1 MGILRSK
8 RPLLHLN
15 SSVCYADEM
24 QFCVSLQTDRVDLG
38 AEFASGEG
46 VATVARA
53 AEAAGFAAVF
63 VTEHP
68 FPEDQWMATGGHHA
82 LDPFVTLA
90 VAAAATT
97 RLRVLTNLCVVP
109 YHNPYVLA
117 KTVATVDVLS
127 GGRLILGCG
136 AGYLEP
142 EFAAV
147 GASFADRNER
157 FDTALVAMKAAWTG
171 DSVPVPASGAMHT
184 MRPRPLQ
191 QPHPPIWIGGN
202 SRRALRRAVE
212 HGDGWMPFPN
222 PASTATRRRTP
233 ELVTIEQLAA
243 RLDEA
248 RELEARFGR
257 TLRDVMFSP
266 VGVDAYGTP
275 GWDAGAFLEVV
286 EQLAAIGVTMCAV
299 HLPAHSRAEYCD
311 LLASFGA
318 EVLSGSR

>member
-1 MGILRSK
+1 
-8 RPLLHLN
+8 
-15 SSVCYADEM
+15 M
-24 QFCVSLQTDRVDLG
+24 QFCVSLQTDHVDLG
-38 AEFASGEG
+38 DEFASGAG
-46 VATVARA
+46 VAAVARA
-53 AEAAGFAAVF
+53 AEAAGIDAVF

-68 FPEDQWMATGGHHA
+68 FPEDEWMASGGHHA

-117 KTVATVDVLS
+117 KTALTVDVLS

-147 GASFADRNER
+147 GADFADRNDR
-157 FDTALVAMKAAWTG
+157 FDAAIGAMKAAWTQ
-171 DSVPVPASGAMHT
+171 DSVPVAASGSTHT
-184 MRPRPLQ
+184 MKPRPVQ

-212 HGDGWMPFPN
+212 LGDGWMPFPN
-222 PASTATRRRTP
+222 PAATAARRKTP
-233 ELVTIEQLAA
+233 ELITIEQLAA

-248 RELEARFGR
+248 HELEASTGR

-266 VGVDAYGTP
+266 IGVDGYGTP
-275 GWDAGAFLEVV
+275 GWDLAAFRQVV
-286 EQLAAIGVTMCAV
+286 DEFAAIGVTMLAV
-299 HLPAHSRAEYCD
+299 HIAANSRAEYCD
-311 LLASFGA
+311 LIAGFGA
-318 EVLSGSR
+318 EVLA

>member
-1 MGILRSK
+1 
-8 RPLLHLN
+8 
-15 SSVCYADEM
+15 M
-24 QFCVSLQTDRVDLG
+24 QFCVSLQTDHVDLG
-38 AEFASGEG
+38 DEFASGPG
-46 VATVARA
+46 VAAVARA
-53 AEAAGFAAVF
+53 AEAAGFDAAF

-68 FPEDQWMATGGHHA
+68 FPEDEWMASGGHHA

-117 KTVATVDVLS
+117 KTALTVDVLS

-147 GASFADRNER
+147 GASFADRNDR
-157 FDTALVAMKAAWTG
+157 FDDAIVAMKAAWTQDG
-171 DSVPVPASGAMHT
+171 VPVPASGARHT
-184 MRPRPLQ
+184 MRPRPAQ

-212 HGDGWMPFPN
+212 LGDGWMPFPN
-222 PASTATRRRTP
+222 PASHAARRKTS
-233 ELVTIEQLAA
+233 ELVTVEQLAS
-243 RLDEA
+243 RLTEA
-248 RELEARFGR
+248 RELEAVHGR

-266 VGVDAYGTP
+266 VGADAYGTP
-275 GWDAGAFLEVV
+275 GWDAAAFRQVV
-286 EQLAAIGVTMCAV
+286 DQFAAIGVTMLAV
-299 HLPAHSRAEYCD
+299 HIPARSRDEYCE
-311 LLASFGA
+311 LLAGFGA
-318 EVLSGSR
+318 EILT

>member
-1 MGILRSK
+1 
-8 RPLLHLN
+8 
-15 SSVCYADEM
+15 M
-24 QFCVSLQTDRVDLG
+24 QFCLSLQTDHVDMG
-38 AEFASGEG
+38 DEFASGAG
-46 VATVARA
+46 VAAVARA
-53 AEAAGFAAVF
+53 AEAAGIDAVF

-68 FPEDQWMATGGHHA
+68 FPEDEWMASGGHHA

-97 RLRVLTNLCVVP
+97 SLRVLTNLCVVP

-117 KTVATVDVLS
+117 KTALTVDVLS

-147 GASFADRNER
+147 GSTFADRNDR
-157 FDTALVAMKAAWTG
+157 FDAALVAMKAAWTEDG
-171 DSVPVPASGAMHT
+171 VPVAASGAKHT
-184 MRPRPLQ
+184 MKPRPVQ

-212 HGDGWMPFPN
+212 LGDGWMPFPN
-222 PASTATRRRTP
+222 PAATAARRKTS
-233 ELVTIEQLAA
+233 ELITLEQLAS

-248 RELEARFGR
+248 HELEASTGR

-266 VGVDAYGTP
+266 IGVDGYGTP
-275 GWDAGAFLEVV
+275 GWDPVAFRQVV
-286 EQLAAIGVTMCAV
+286 DELAAMGVTMLAL
-299 HLPAHSRAEYCD
+299 HIAAHSRAEYCD
-311 LLASFGA
+311 LIAGFGA
-318 EVLSGSR
+318 EVLA